1 MRDLAP
7 WEQRGTI
14 GLDVES
20 AVIAEASA
28 VDRLQSAQNRE
39 TQMNADVSFRC
50 PECGQ
55 QVEDGVIEMIFKL
68 SDTHVTVGNVPAKVC
83 PNCGQEFVDGYVAE
97 NVNRLVDRVVE
108 DVDSYAKKV
117 VRLPVTPRQIAIT
130 A

>member
-1 MRDLAP
+1 M
-7 WEQRGTI
+7 
-14 GLDVES
+14 DVES